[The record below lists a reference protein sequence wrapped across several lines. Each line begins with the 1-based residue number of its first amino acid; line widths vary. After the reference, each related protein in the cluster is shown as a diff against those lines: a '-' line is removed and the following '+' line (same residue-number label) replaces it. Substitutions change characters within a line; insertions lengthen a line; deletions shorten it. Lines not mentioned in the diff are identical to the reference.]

1 MEKLVSRHLDL
12 ICKLF
17 RTGNELRI
25 VSGSF
30 KEQVMNLGLLE

>member
-17 RTGNELRI
+17 RIGNELRI
-25 VSGSF
+25 IGVAG
-30 KEQVMNLGLLE
+30 V